1 MTRCLSWLSQ
11 YRMFFAPF
19 LRDQVGQSPPRRTS
33 DTVDLSLQEEEEPR
47 MVPLSS
53 FSAGLFAICSSPII
67 HLVCPP
73 QCCIRMVFNF
83 AWDDCNT
90 QEKLKPKVMQ
100 NLEGCAKD
108 WVGLFRPAL
117 WEYLKRRG
125 KNTSLIG

>member
-19 LRDQVGQSPPRRTS
+19 LRDQVGQSPPRRKS

-53 FSAGLFAICSSPII
+53 FSAGLFAICPSPII

-73 QCCIRMVFNF
+73 QCCISMVFDF
-83 AWDDCNT
+83 GWDDCKQRLCKIWRDVQKT
-90 QEKLKPKVMQ
+90 GSRYFERHYGSVWSGGAKTLLLLKHEHQ
-100 NLEGCAKD
+100 
-108 WVGLFRPAL
+108 
-117 WEYLKRRG
+117 Y
-125 KNTSLIG
+125 

>member
-1 MTRCLSWLSQ
+1 
-11 YRMFFAPF
+11 MFFAPF

-53 FSAGLFAICSSPII
+53 FSAGLFAICPSPII

-90 QEKLKPKVMQ
+90 QEKLKTKVMQ

-108 WVGLFRPAL
+108 WVGLF
-117 WEYLKRRG
+117 
-125 KNTSLIG
+125 